1 MAPGLDQ
8 ENEFQE
14 SFPTSLG
21 GAVPRALTA
30 GIASAGI
37 SSRSLCPDPLDLQ
50 WAAQARG
57 FRGANELPSHP
68 TSWDERSVFVRR
80 ILLASYRAGSV
91 LADAS

>member
-30 GIASAGI
+30 GIGSAGI
-37 SSRSLCPDPLDLQ
+37 SSRSPCRDPP
-50 WAAQARG
+50 RSPMG
-57 FRGANELPSHP
+57 RKGSEEPNELPSHP
-68 TSWDERSVFVRR
+68 TSWGERSVFVRR